1 MYPDSKKAPA
11 NLEHHLLLVLW
22 GHAGLRVAARVH
34 QPVHVQVRR
43 QGSGN
48 QVEGGRG
55 VEAASLQIPHQNV
68 FHHRIKYYGNIKA
81 MIGRGGKINNILAIT
96 FFEI

>member
-22 GHAGLRVAARVH
+22 GHAGLWVAARVH
-34 QPVHVQVRR
+34 QPVHVQVRG

-48 QVEGGRG
+48 QVGGGG
-55 VEAASLQIPHQNV
+55 VWRQLPS
-68 FHHRIKYYGNIKA
+68 KYHIRMYFIIELNT
-81 MIGRGGKINNILAIT
+81 MET
-96 FFEI
+96 